1 MRHQTN
7 SESAS
12 LMSTSAAVKA
22 PPPVLVNLAA
32 QASVRFNGD
41 DPWDIQVA
49 DPTVYRRILTH
60 GSLGF
65 GESYMDEMWHC
76 QALDD
81 LFYRLL
87 RSEVESKLVGR
98 AKIHLLFEV
107 VRQNLFNLQT
117 ASRAFQVGEVHYDTG
132 NDIFEKMLDDTMS
145 YSCGYWKNANSLAQ
159 AQLNKLELACR
170 KLELKPGESVLDIG
184 CGWGSFAQYAAKNYA
199 VEVVGITISREQQK
213 LARERCK
220 GLPVSIELQD
230 YRDLNGQFDKIV
242 SIGMFE
248 HVGPKNYP
256 IYFDSVKRLLKDE
269 GLFLLHT
276 IGIDKTSLRV
286 DPWIDEYIFRNG
298 KLPSAAE
305 LSQVINGR
313 FVMEDWHNFGPD
325 YDKTLMAWWQR
336 FDAAWP
342 ELSQNYDARFY
353 RMWKYYLHSCAGF
366 FRAKRGQLWQ
376 LVLSKPGRQQIYR
389 SLR

>member
-12 LMSTSAAVKA
+12 LINTTAAVTS
-22 PPPVLVNLAA
+22 PPAILVNIAA
-32 QASVRFNGD
+32 QAGVRFNGD
-41 DPWDIQVA
+41 NPWDIQVN
-49 DPTVYRRILTH
+49 DPAVYRRILTH

-76 QALDD
+76 QALDE

-87 RSEVESKLVGR
+87 SADVESKLEGR
-98 AKIHLLFEV
+98 AKLHLLFEIL
-107 VRQNLFNLQT
+107 RQNLFNLQS
-117 ASRAFQVGEVHYDTG
+117 ASRSFQVGEVHYDTG

-145 YSCGYWKNANSLAQ
+145 YSCGYWKNAGSLAQ
-159 AQLNKLELACR
+159 AQINKLELICR
-170 KLELKPGESVLDIG
+170 KLELKPGEKVLDIG
-184 CGWGSFAQYAAKNYA
+184 CGWGSFAHYAAQNHG

-220 GLPVSIELQD
+220 DLPVTIELQD
-230 YRDLNGQFDKIV
+230 YRELSGQFDKVV

-256 IYFDSVKRLLKDE
+256 IYFDNVKRLLVDD

-286 DPWIDEYIFRNG
+286 DAWIDKYIFRNG

-313 FVMEDWHNFGPD
+313 FVIEDWHNFGPD

-342 ELSQNYDARFY
+342 ELSQHYDARFY

-376 LVLSKPGRQQIYR
+376 LVLSKPGRQDVYR

>member
-12 LMSTSAAVKA
+12 LLSTSAAVNA
-22 PPPVLVNLAA
+22 PPPILVNLAA
-32 QASVRFNGD
+32 QAGVRFNGD

-87 RSEVESKLVGR
+87 RCEIESKLVGR

-145 YSCGYWKNANSLAQ
+145 YSCGYWKDADSLAQ

-170 KLELKPGESVLDIG
+170 KLELKPGETVLDIG

-230 YRDLNGQFDKIV
+230 YRELNGQFDKIV

-256 IYFDSVKRLLKDE
+256 VYFDSVKRLLKDD

-286 DPWIDEYIFRNG
+286 DPWIDKYIFRNG

-342 ELSQNYDARFY
+342 ELSQHYDARFY